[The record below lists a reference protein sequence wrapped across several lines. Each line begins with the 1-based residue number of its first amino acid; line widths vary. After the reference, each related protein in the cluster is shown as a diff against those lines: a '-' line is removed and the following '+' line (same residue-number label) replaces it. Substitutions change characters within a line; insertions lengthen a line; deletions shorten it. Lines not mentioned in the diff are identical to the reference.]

1 MASSIGAIGQKAID
15 TPHGWRAL
23 AGAWI
28 AAQQRQLILFAPVAF
43 AGGIALWF
51 GLPFNSQRQ
60 AALLLALAIAF
71 PIAAFLKPRA
81 GVLGRFAY
89 PLAGWAGVALA
100 IFLMKLA
107 YGFSPLAGA
116 RTGAGFLTMSL
127 AGFAGGLLFAWMAR
141 RRT

>member
-1 MASSIGAIGQKAID
+1 VASSIGAIGQKAID

-60 AALLLALAIAF
+60 AALLLALAIALSGLGVSGLVRRLT
-71 PIAAFLKPRA
+71 IAF
-81 GVLGRFAY
+81 
-89 PLAGWAGVALA
+89 
-100 IFLMKLA
+100 
-107 YGFSPLAGA
+107 
-116 RTGAGFLTMSL
+116 
-127 AGFAGGLLFAWMAR
+127 GLLLAL
-141 RRT
+141 